1 MPYVFYDTET
11 TGTATAF
18 DQILQFAAIRTDDD
32 LHELERFNIRC
43 RLLPHIIPSPIALRV
58 THVTPAM
65 LTDSALPSHYAMI
78 RKIRDTLLAW
88 SPATF
93 IGFNSMSFDENLLRQ
108 ALFQTLH
115 PAYLTNT
122 NGNARSDVL
131 RVAHAASAYTPDALV
146 VPTDDHGRQVFRL
159 DRLALAN
166 GHHHDGAH
174 EAMADV
180 VATMYV
186 ARLIRNRAPDIWKA
200 MDRAVTKNAV
210 KKYVATESVFSLTE
224 SYYGCAYSWLV
235 TPCGQNPRD
244 AGQLAMF
251 DLSFDP
257 DDYRFLSAEN
267 LVAVLNASPKA
278 IRSIRANRQPIMM
291 PADAAPDSTKAL
303 QIPPGERR
311 RRVEVIQGDPEFQ
324 ARVGQAQALR
334 VADKDPPAHV
344 EQRIYD
350 GFPNAADEVRMEQFH
365 QVDWGARPA
374 LAAQIEDP
382 RLGEFA
388 RRLIYFER
396 PEMLSQEQSSK
407 LSAWMANRVLTE
419 DESVPWMTVR
429 KALRETD
436 ALLQDARGE
445 AAHLL
450 SEIKDF
456 LHSRAEAIAVGV

>member
-58 THVTPAM
+58 THVTPTM

-146 VPTDDHGRQVFRL
+146 VTTDEHGRQVFRL

-200 MDRAVTKNAV
+200 MDRAATKNAV

-235 TPCGQNPRD
+235 TSCGQNPRD
-244 AGQLAMF
+244 AGQLAVF

-257 DDYRFLSAEN
+257 DDYRFLSTEN

-324 ARVGQAQALR
+324 ARVGQAQALH
-334 VADKDPPAHV
+334 VADKDPRAHV

-350 GFPNAADEVRMEQFH
+350 GFPNAADEVRMKQFH
-365 QVDWGARPA
+365 QVDWRARPA
-374 LAAQIEDP
+374 HAAQIEDP

-396 PEMLSQEQSSK
+396 PEMLSQEQSSE

-456 LHSRAEAIAVGV
+456 LHSRAKAIAAGV

>member
-58 THVTPAM
+58 THVTPTM

-146 VPTDDHGRQVFRL
+146 VPTDDLGRQVFRL

-200 MDRAVTKNAV
+200 MDRAATKNAV

-244 AGQLAMF
+244 VGQLAVF

-334 VADKDPPAHV
+334 VADKDLPAHV

-350 GFPNAADEVRMEQFH
+350 GFPNAADEVRMKQFH

-396 PEMLSQEQSSK
+396 PEMLSQEQSSE
-407 LSAWMANRVLTE
+407 LSAWMVNRVLTE

-436 ALLQDARGE
+436 ALLQDACGE

-456 LHSRAEAIAVGV
+456 LHSRAKAIAAGV

>member
-11 TGTATAF
+11 TGIATAF

-58 THVTPAM
+58 THVTPTM

-131 RVAHAASAYTPDALV
+131 RVAHAASAYTPDSLV
-146 VPTDDHGRQVFRL
+146 VTTDEHGRQEYRL

-200 MDRAVTKNAV
+200 MDRAATKNAV
-210 KKYVATESVFSLTE
+210 KK
-224 SYYGCAYSWLV
+224 WLY
-235 TPCGQNPRD
+235 PSFQN
-244 AGQLAMF
+244 G
-251 DLSFDP
+251 LS
-257 DDYRFLSAEN
+257 
-267 LVAVLNASPKA
+267 
-278 IRSIRANRQPIMM
+278 
-291 PADAAPDSTKAL
+291 T
-303 QIPPGERR
+303 
-311 RRVEVIQGDPEFQ
+311 
-324 ARVGQAQALR
+324 
-334 VADKDPPAHV
+334 
-344 EQRIYD
+344 
-350 GFPNAADEVRMEQFH
+350 
-365 QVDWGARPA
+365 
-374 LAAQIEDP
+374 
-382 RLGEFA
+382 
-388 RRLIYFER
+388 
-396 PEMLSQEQSSK
+396 
-407 LSAWMANRVLTE
+407 
-419 DESVPWMTVR
+419 
-429 KALRETD
+429 
-436 ALLQDARGE
+436 
-445 AAHLL
+445 
-450 SEIKDF
+450 
-456 LHSRAEAIAVGV
+456 

>member
-58 THVTPAM
+58 THVTPTM

-146 VPTDDHGRQVFRL
+146 VPTDDLGRQVFRL

-200 MDRAVTKNAV
+200 MDRAATKNAV

-244 AGQLAMF
+244 VGQLAVF

-334 VADKDPPAHV
+334 VADKDLPAHV

-350 GFPNAADEVRMEQFH
+350 GFPNAADEVRMKQFH

-396 PEMLSQEQSSK
+396 PEMLSQEQSSE

-450 SEIKDF
+450 SEVKDF
-456 LHSRAEAIAVGV
+456 LHSRAAAIAVGV

>member
-32 LHELERFNIRC
+32 LNELERFNIRC

-78 RKIRDTLLAW
+78 RQIRNTLLAW

-122 NGNARSDVL
+122 NGNARSDAL
-131 RVAHAASAYTPDALV
+131 RVAHAASVYTPDALV
-146 VPTDDHGRQVFRL
+146 VPTDEYGRQVFRL

-166 GHHHDGAH
+166 GCHHDGAH

-180 VATMYV
+180 MATMYM
-186 ARLIRNRAPDIWKA
+186 ARLILNRAPDIWKA
-200 MDRAVTKNAV
+200 MDRATTKNAV
-210 KKYVATESVFSLTE
+210 KNYVATESLFSLTE

-235 TPCGQNPRD
+235 TPCGQNPKD
-244 AGQLAMF
+244 AGQLAVF
-251 DLSFDP
+251 DLSFNP
-257 DDYRFLSAEN
+257 DDYRFFSAED
-267 LVAVLNASPKA
+267 LVSVLNASPKV

-291 PADAAPDSTKAL
+291 PADAAPASTKAL
-303 QIPPGERR
+303 QIPPDERL
-311 RRVEVIQGDPEFQ
+311 RRVEVIQSDPEFR

-334 VADKDPPAHV
+334 LADTDPPAHV

-350 GFPNAADEVRMEQFH
+350 GFPNAADEARMKQFH
-365 QVDWGARPA
+365 QVDWDDRSA
-374 LAAQIEDP
+374 LATQIEDP

-396 PEMLSQEQSSK
+396 PEMLSQAQSAE

-445 AAHLL
+445 EAHLL
-450 SEIKDF
+450 SEVKDF
-456 LHSRAEAIAVGV
+456 LHGRAEKIAADV

>member
-43 RLLPHIIPSPIALRV
+43 RLLPHIIPSPIALRL
-58 THVTPAM
+58 THVTPTL

-146 VPTDDHGRQVFRL
+146 VPTDDLGRQVFRL

-200 MDRAVTKNAV
+200 MDRAATKNAV

-244 AGQLAMF
+244 VGQLAVF

-334 VADKDPPAHV
+334 VEDKDLPAHV

-350 GFPNAADEVRMEQFH
+350 GFPNAADEVRMKQFH

-396 PEMLSQEQSSK
+396 PEMLSQEQSSE

-450 SEIKDF
+450 SEVKDF
-456 LHSRAEAIAVGV
+456 LHSRAAAIAVGV

>member
-11 TGTATAF
+11 TGTETAF
-18 DQILQFAAIRTDDD
+18 DQILQFAAIKTDDD
-32 LHELERFNIRC
+32 LNELERFNTRC
-43 RLLPHIIPSPIALRV
+43 RLLPHIIPSPIALRL
-58 THVTPAM
+58 THITPVM

-78 RKIRDTLLAW
+78 RQIRNTLLEW

-93 IGFNSMSFDENLLRQ
+93 IGFNSLSFDENLLRQ

-122 NGNARSDVL
+122 NGNARSDAL
-131 RVAHAASAYTPDALV
+131 RVAHAASVYTPDAMAI
-146 VPTDDHGRQVFRL
+146 PADDHGRQVFRL

-166 GHHHDGAH
+166 GHRHDDTH

-180 VATMYV
+180 VATMYM

-200 MDRAVTKNAV
+200 MDRATTKNAV
-210 KKYVATESVFSLTE
+210 KDYVATESPFSLTE
-224 SYYGCAYSWLV
+224 SYFGHPYSWLV
-235 TPCGQNPRD
+235 ALCGQNPKD
-244 AGQLAMF
+244 AGQLAVF
-251 DLSFDP
+251 DLFFNP
-257 DDYRFLSAEN
+257 DDYRCLSAED
-267 LVAVLNASPKA
+267 LVSVLNASPKV

-291 PADAAPDSTKAL
+291 PADAAPVGTKAL
-303 QIPPGERR
+303 QIPPDERR

-334 VADKDPPAHV
+334 FADSDSPAHV

-350 GFPNAADEVRMEQFH
+350 GFPNAADEARMKQFH
-365 QVDWGARPA
+365 QVDWGDRSA
-374 LAAQIEDP
+374 LASQIEDP

-396 PEMLSQEQSSK
+396 PEMLSQAQSAE
-407 LSAWMANRVLTE
+407 LSAWIANRVLTE

-445 AAHLL
+445 EAHLL
-450 SEIKDF
+450 SEVKEF
-456 LHSRAEAIAVGV
+456 LHSRAEAIAAGG